1 MSFRGRWSSG
11 GYVGTDMVAI
21 DSVAAVVGAMLGREL
36 TREESGRGANEVERR
51 ESRGQVAA

>member
-1 MSFRGRWSSG
+1 M
-11 GYVGTDMVAI
+11 GTDMVAI